1 MSMRMSRLSVA
12 LVFACCSAA
21 AGPVVTSL
29 VVGDVSVDG
38 LPGEWKIAADRRELA
53 PGLEQVSLRLTSDR
67 ERDPPR
73 FRVSFSH
80 PMDDC
85 VGQWR
90 TGAGLNK
97 CITQNWKG
105 ESCWSSALAYQG
117 PVVAYY
123 NSASQNRC
131 TVACS
136 ESLRKVEFRTGVD
149 ERQNGRLA
157 YLAEFFTTPEAPL
170 KDYAVRFL
178 IDRRD
183 VFYAEAVRGAFDWC
197 VRELG
202 HDPTVPVEKSA
213 YDPLY
218 STWYA
223 YQQDVHA
230 ETVERECA
238 EAVRCGMKTVIVDD
252 GWQTD
257 HNVGGY
263 SYCGDWQV
271 STNRFLDFAGHV
283 ERVHRVGLKYVLWYS
298 VPFIGRNSVN
308 FERFRGKFLYDDPWL
323 GASVLDPRFPEVRAF
338 LVNLYAQAAREWKL
352 DGFKLDF
359 IDSFAFR
366 GDDPAVREN
375 YAGRDIKSLPMAV
388 DRLMTDVQKR
398 LMEINPNMLIEFRQ
412 SYVGP
417 AIRCYGNMMRVGD
430 CAYGLEQNRTG
441 TLDLRLS
448 SGTAAVHSDMIT
460 WDYGAPAETAA
471 LQFLHI
477 LFSVPQIS
485 VRFERLSDAHRAML
499 KQWLDFWL
507 AHRDTLMFGELRPM
521 RPDLNY
527 PVVYAFG
534 RGEQVVAVYDPDQV
548 VRIDSAKGRAY
559 VVNATAARS
568 LMIERDGQAARR
580 EIAPSSFAVVE

>member
-1 MSMRMSRLSVA
+1 MNRCSLRLSVA
-12 LVFACCSAA
+12 LAFVCCSVV
-21 AGPVVTSL
+21 AGPVVTSGI
-29 VVGDVSVDG
+29 VGDVSVDG
-38 LPGEWKIAADRRELA
+38 LPGEWKVEASRSELA
-53 PGLEQVSLRLTSDR
+53 PGLEQVSVRLTSDQ
-67 ERDPPR
+67 ERNPPR

-80 PMDDC
+80 PMEDC
-85 VGQWR
+85 VGLWR
-90 TGAGLNK
+90 TGAGLYK
-97 CITQNWKG
+97 CITQTWKG
-105 ESCWSSALAYQG
+105 ESGWSSSLANQG

-123 NSASQNRC
+123 NSASQNRY

-136 ESLRKVEFRTGVD
+136 ESLRKVEFRTGIH
-149 ERQNGRLA
+149 EPFNGRLL

-170 KDYAVRFL
+170 KDYTVRFL
-178 IDRRD
+178 IDHRD
-183 VFYAEAVRGAFDWC
+183 VFYAESVRGAFDWC

-202 HDPTVPVEKSA
+202 HDPAVPVEKSA

-218 STWYA
+218 STWYS
-223 YQQDVHA
+223 YQQDVHDK
-230 ETVERECA
+230 TVERECT
-238 EAVRCGMKTVIVDD
+238 EAVKCGMKTVIVDD

-257 HNVGGY
+257 HNIGGY

-271 STNRFLDFAGHV
+271 STNRFPDFAAHV
-283 ERVHRVGLKYVLWYS
+283 ERVHRLGLKYVLWYS
-298 VPFIGRNSVN
+298 VPFIGKNSVN
-308 FERFRGKFLYDDPWL
+308 FERFKGKFLYDDPWL
-323 GASVLDPRFPEVRAF
+323 GASVLDPRFPEARTF
-338 LVNLYAQAAREWKL
+338 LVDLYAKAVLDWKL

-359 IDSFAFR
+359 IDNFSFR
-366 GDDPAVREN
+366 GEDPAVREN

-388 DRLMTDVQKR
+388 DRLMTDIQKR
-398 LMEINPNMLIEFRQ
+398 LREINPNMLIEFRQ

-417 AIRCYGNMMRVGD
+417 AIRGYGNMMRVGD

-441 TLDLRLS
+441 SLDLRLS
-448 SGTAAVHSDMIT
+448 SGPVAVHSDMLI
-460 WDYGAPAETAA
+460 WNYDAPAEAAA
-471 LQFLHI
+471 LQLLHI

-485 VRFERLSDAHRAML
+485 VRFERLSEAHRAML

-527 PVVYAFG
+527 PIVYAFG
-534 RGEQVVAVYDPDQV
+534 KGEQVVAVYDPDQV